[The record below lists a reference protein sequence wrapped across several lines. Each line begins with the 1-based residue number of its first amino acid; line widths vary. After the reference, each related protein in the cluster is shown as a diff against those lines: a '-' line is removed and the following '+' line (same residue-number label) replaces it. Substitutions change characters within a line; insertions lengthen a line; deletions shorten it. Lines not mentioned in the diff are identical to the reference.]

1 MLKDMTESGDRFK
14 RLALMYIMSTILAP
28 TTSTRISN
36 RCYPVL
42 ERKKV
47 ETLVGQFASGMTCL
61 LDNLVQGWTGLT
73 PPESEEMARRFG
85 TVTGGA
91 PTRSRT
97 ARGRFEGY
105 NYPSDIDDEDE
116 QVQDSGES
124 SDSDDD
130 SPCNPGGG
138 EGEGKKDGDN
148 EDGGMGRD
156 NAHEGQGSGND
167 GGGNNY
173 DGSGRNDNDEAAPN
187 DEPGDES
194 GGGGGRGEAGDRD
207 KGTMDA
213 VHREITKIVA
223 GELNLKRKSMSDM
236 PPDAD
241 LDKCKKPRSTKM
253 VLTKSTRPA
262 RRSPRFSPTKGG
274 AREEDSPA
282 GVPAIEKVLKKAVTK
297 HIAPSKSSPRLCRNP
312 DGAQNDDL
320 TNAVRIAVKVTEK
333 APARRSP
340 RVSRNG
346 PSRKTDEAS
355 IDGASSTASRIP
367 ELAPRAHIKKQSAD
381 QARAHASVCRTNSIF
396 DRLRSQL
403 RAQKEADP
411 NVADGH
417 TVDDPKVADPKAA
430 YHKAADGHTVVAAS
444 APIGSA
450 VRHVLIASPDPG
462 VVTASGSRPVD
473 AASPAVGT
481 ASRPVEIVS
490 PVVGSEARPVNIV
503 SPAAPSARPEPL
515 PLKPGGVSVSGQA
528 GAPGGELIDELS
540 PTGQEAMEELVGLH
554 TGMFPASLL
563 FENRG
568 HQVVVPKT
576 SGRTKASVKLGLG
589 RRSVVANRQSPRI
602 AQQQRCEA
610 SAGTTDRR
618 ATPLDHVHASHRH
631 PLAFTPPSCDLGF
644 SLIRRQPSPPWALG
658 LALVLWRLP
667 HPQVRRCR
675 PISCVFVTGRS

>member
-1 MLKDMTESGDRFK
+1 
-14 RLALMYIMSTILAP
+14 
-28 TTSTRISN
+28 
-36 RCYPVL
+36 
-42 ERKKV
+42 
-47 ETLVGQFASGMTCL
+47 
-61 LDNLVQGWTGLT
+61 
-73 PPESEEMARRFG
+73 
-85 TVTGGA
+85 
-91 PTRSRT
+91 
-97 ARGRFEGY
+97 
-105 NYPSDIDDEDE
+105 
-116 QVQDSGES
+116 
-124 SDSDDD
+124 
-130 SPCNPGGG
+130 
-138 EGEGKKDGDN
+138 
-148 EDGGMGRD
+148 
-156 NAHEGQGSGND
+156 
-167 GGGNNY
+167 
-173 DGSGRNDNDEAAPN
+173 
-187 DEPGDES
+187 
-194 GGGGGRGEAGDRD
+194 
-207 KGTMDA
+207 
-213 VHREITKIVA
+213 
-223 GELNLKRKSMSDM
+223 MSDM

>member
-223 GELNLKRKSMSDM
+223 GELNLKRK
-236 PPDAD
+236 
-241 LDKCKKPRSTKM
+241 
-253 VLTKSTRPA
+253 
-262 RRSPRFSPTKGG
+262 RR
-274 AREEDSPA
+274 
-282 GVPAIEKVLKKAVTK
+282 
-297 HIAPSKSSPRLCRNP
+297 H
-312 DGAQNDDL
+312 
-320 TNAVRIAVKVTEK
+320 
-333 APARRSP
+333 
-340 RVSRNG
+340 
-346 PSRKTDEAS
+346 
-355 IDGASSTASRIP
+355 STAFFMA
-367 ELAPRAHIKKQSAD
+367 LMW
-381 QARAHASVCRTNSIF
+381 
-396 DRLRSQL
+396 QL
-403 RAQKEADP
+403 
-411 NVADGH
+411 
-417 TVDDPKVADPKAA
+417 
-430 YHKAADGHTVVAAS
+430 Y
-444 APIGSA
+444 
-450 VRHVLIASPDPG
+450 
-462 VVTASGSRPVD
+462 
-473 AASPAVGT
+473 
-481 ASRPVEIVS
+481 
-490 PVVGSEARPVNIV
+490 
-503 SPAAPSARPEPL
+503 
-515 PLKPGGVSVSGQA
+515 
-528 GAPGGELIDELS
+528 LS
-540 PTGQEAMEELVGLH
+540 
-554 TGMFPASLL
+554 F
-563 FENRG
+563 
-568 HQVVVPKT
+568 
-576 SGRTKASVKLGLG
+576 LGNLY
-589 RRSVVANRQSPRI
+589 V
-602 AQQQRCEA
+602 
-610 SAGTTDRR
+610 
-618 ATPLDHVHASHRH
+618 
-631 PLAFTPPSCDLGF
+631 
-644 SLIRRQPSPPWALG
+644 
-658 LALVLWRLP
+658 
-667 HPQVRRCR
+667 
-675 PISCVFVTGRS
+675 